1 MLKAKFV
8 ILYLFFIL
16 TSVPL
21 ALIAQNL
28 DTIISADQITVQ
40 TDNILQASGNVK
52 IIRGNVSITA
62 EAMIVNEK
70 KNQIKFKDIKQFS
83 DGKSVNLAAQD
94 ATLSEDLSEGII
106 SAAKVLIDD
115 TIRVRAEKIVL
126 KNSSIQRVNN
136 IDRITSCKEC
146 EEGLPL
152 WYFTASSANADLEN
166 QNITYR
172 NVTLRIYGVPV
183 SYIPYL
189 RLPNPNVD
197 RARGFLIPG
206 LAITS
211 NLGVGLKLPYFI
223 PIGKSKDL
231 LITPYISPK
240 TKTIE
245 YRYRQKMRN
254 GDILINGA
262 FSEDDINESS
272 IRSFY
277 RITGKFELG
286 YGLNLNIKASQVND
300 DMYLGDYLFGSEE
313 DLNTNIAI
321 SKALVD
327 KNKLINGILTY
338 VREQTDDGSRDEF
351 YSINGAYIKHLN
363 QSFLSGNLMLD
374 IEGNSALNIAKGDK
388 ITRPPSS
395 AKVNLR
401 YSDERQFGSVV
412 VSDQIFTSVSSF
424 VNSENI
430 EGMKEEFVIQYG
442 ASSIF
447 SVPMYQVKNKS
458 VRMFSP
464 KVVLAYNDQKGR
476 TKGDYFIGA
485 DKMSFGNIYTGRKY
499 SSLSESELG
508 ISVSAGFNYSIDW
521 DDSRALELSF
531 GGLWLADATTF
542 QNKHEGLSPKK
553 INYIADLSYKNG
565 DFISSSGRA
574 LFNNE
579 KQILTGSLSGQLSLN
594 NFTLISLYE
603 FINEQ
608 ADERLE
614 KNLENINFSM
624 SYTGFKNI
632 NLSASR

>member
-1 MLKAKFV
+1 M
-8 ILYLFFIL
+8 
-16 TSVPL
+16 
-21 ALIAQNL
+21 Q
-28 DTIISADQITVQ
+28 
-40 TDNILQASGNVK
+40 
-52 IIRGNVSITA
+52 
-62 EAMIVNEK
+62 
-70 KNQIKFKDIKQFS
+70 
-83 DGKSVNLAAQD
+83 
-94 ATLSEDLSEGII
+94 
-106 SAAKVLIDD
+106 
-115 TIRVRAEKIVL
+115 
-126 KNSSIQRVNN
+126 
-136 IDRITSCKEC
+136 EC
-146 EEGLPL
+146 EEDVHYGILLQARQTP
-152 WYFTASSANADLEN
+152 LEN

-172 NVTLRIYGVPV
+172 NVTLRIYGVQLV
-183 SYIPYL
+183 IFH

-313 DLNTNIAI
+313 DLNNNIAI

-401 YSDERQFGSVV
+401 YSDERQFVLLWF
-412 VSDQIFTSVSSF
+412 QIKYLQCKLI
-424 VNSENI
+424 VNS
-430 EGMKEEFVIQYG
+430 
-442 ASSIF
+442 
-447 SVPMYQVKNKS
+447 
-458 VRMFSP
+458 
-464 KVVLAYNDQKGR
+464 
-476 TKGDYFIGA
+476 T
-485 DKMSFGNIYTGRKY
+485 
-499 SSLSESELG
+499 
-508 ISVSAGFNYSIDW
+508 
-521 DDSRALELSF
+521 SR
-531 GGLWLADATTF
+531 
-542 QNKHEGLSPKK
+542 
-553 INYIADLSYKNG
+553 
-565 DFISSSGRA
+565 
-574 LFNNE
+574 
-579 KQILTGSLSGQLSLN
+579 
-594 NFTLISLYE
+594 
-603 FINEQ
+603 
-608 ADERLE
+608 
-614 KNLENINFSM
+614 
-624 SYTGFKNI
+624 
-632 NLSASR
+632 